1 MDTTGSVSKVAAAA
15 LAGAIALTAFGTFV
29 GDQQEDQADGYWLL
43 AAFLVVVTLL
53 VFGLVV
59 RQSTQTHTEA
69 NSPALSGLITSIS
82 GVLTVAAFWSGLPV
96 IFGAAGALLG
106 LEGRQR
112 ALQGAGRAGMAQA
125 ALILGLLSIVATL
138 ALFVGDQLR

>member
-1 MDTTGSVSKVAAAA
+1 MDTMGSIGKVAAMA

-29 GDQQEDQADGYWLL
+29 GEQREDQTDGYWLL
-43 AAFLVVVTLL
+43 AVFLIVVTLL

-59 RQSTQTHTEA
+59 RQSTQTQIEG

-82 GVLTVAAFWSGLPV
+82 GVLTIAAFWSGLPV
-96 IFGAAGALLG
+96 ILGAAGALLG
-106 LEGRQR
+106 AEGRQR

-125 ALILGLLSIVATL
+125 ALILGMLSIVA
-138 ALFVGDQLR
+138 AVVLFIGDQLR